1 MYIYITYICKLPC
14 TGIQDGHAQQ
24 KTIRKSMKNVKIK
37 GSDKD
42 GVFLYFSLLI
52 EWLKAIQLV
61 SLVYTKV
68 PEYTQ

>member
-1 MYIYITYICKLPC
+1 
-14 TGIQDGHAQQ
+14 
-24 KTIRKSMKNVKIK
+24 MKKVKIK